1 MRSSEINKILRKII
15 KEAPV
20 DYGDY
25 EERMHPRSQAK
36 IEDPEGIYAKNR
48 GFRKGV
54 ADVERIAGKRF
65 KEIVDYVKRYYGTDR
80 NLTDPQVKRAIQT
93 AQMQAVSQ
101 AMGIEPRHRELLRDL
116 AVEIAAKEEGWLP
129 YAKNMEQAI
138 EDGLV
143 VKEEKQGGVE
153 YQFDFINIL
162 TFLGEKRI
170 SPNMFQMKPKEMKKL
185 ELPKDFSF
193 DIDELTPEEE
203 RQLELEKRHVINALI
218 QGKGKRGQFAYQMY
232 KDRLDAI
239 DPRLYDLYNKIMG
252 ANDLMYFTDE
262 DLIEA
267 LGGNAAGAAGK
278 MGGGDDNDDDEDGG
292 EEENDTY
299 FANGVIFPIL
309 LHELFKVFSVP
320 TSQSQWDDVDPGI
333 AQDVVD
339 KADSMENEPM
349 NFRVGGELLRK
360 LKTLLPDD
368 LILVPENRVYMPFFE
383 QALYSVPAEDF
394 LKNIIANVV
403 SEDKED
409 NNKAKRRFEELYKK
423 AKSEYEKYKGD
434 GGDDDDYEDDEDDIL
449 SQLGL

>member
-1 MRSSEINKILRKII
+1 MRDSEINRIIKKVI

-48 GFRKGV
+48 GFRQGV
-54 ADVERIAGKRF
+54 GDVERIAGNRF

-80 NLTDPQVKRAIQT
+80 NITDPQVKMSIQM
-93 AQMQAVSQ
+93 AQMQAVRQ
-101 AMGIEPRHRELLRDL
+101 AMQIEPAHREQLRDL

-129 YAKNMEQAI
+129 YAKSMEQAI

-143 VKEEKQGGVE
+143 AKEKKQGGIE

-162 TFLGEKRI
+162 TFLGEQRI
-170 SPNMFQMKPKEMKKL
+170 NPNMFQMKPKEPKKL
-185 ELPKDFSF
+185 ELPKNFSF

-203 RQLELEKRHVINALI
+203 RQLEIEKRHVINALI
-218 QGKGKRGQFAYQMY
+218 QGKGKRGQFAYQMF
-232 KDRLDAI
+232 KSRLDAI

-262 DLIEA
+262 DLIES

-278 MGGGDDNDDDEDGG
+278 MDPDEDEDEDGG
-292 EEENDTY
+292 GEENYTY
-299 FANGVIFPIL
+299 FANGVIFSIL
-309 LHELFKVFSVP
+309 LHELFKVFSIP
-320 TSQSQWDDVDPGI
+320 TSRSQWDDVDPGI

-339 KADSMENEPM
+339 KTDSMENEPM
-349 NFRVGGELLRK
+349 NFRVGGELVRK
-360 LKTLLPDD
+360 LRTLLPDD

-383 QALYSVPAEDF
+383 QALYSIPAEDF

-403 SEDKED
+403 SDDKED

-434 GGDDDDYEDDEDDIL
+434 GDDDYEDDFDDDLL

>member
-80 NLTDPQVKRAIQT
+80 NLTDPQVKRSIQM

-101 AMGIEPRHRELLRDL
+101 VMGIEPRHRELLRDL
-116 AVEIAAKEEGWLP
+116 AVEIAAKERGWLP
-129 YAKNMEQAI
+129 YAKSMEQAI

-170 SPNMFQMKPKEMKKL
+170 SPNMFQMKPKEPKKL
-185 ELPKDFSF
+185 ELPKNFSF

-203 RQLELEKRHVINALI
+203 RQLEIEKRHVINALI

-278 MGGGDDNDDDEDGG
+278 MGGGDDSDDEDGG
-292 EEENDTY
+292 GEENDTY

-423 AKSEYEKYKGD
+423 AKSEYEKYKG
-434 GGDDDDYEDDEDDIL
+434 GGEDDDYEDDEGGIL

>member
-1 MRSSEINKILRKII
+1 MRDSEINRIVRKIV

-48 GFRKGV
+48 GFKKGV
-54 ADVERIAGKRF
+54 ADVERVAGKRF

-80 NLTDPQVKRAIQT
+80 NITDPQVKRSIQM

-101 AMGIEPRHRELLRDL
+101 VMEIEPDHREQLRDL
-116 AVEIAAKEEGWLP
+116 AVEISAKEEGWLP
-129 YAKNMEQAI
+129 YAKDMEQAI

-143 VKEEKQGGVE
+143 AKELKQGGVE

-162 TFLGEKRI
+162 TFLGEQRI
-170 SPNMFQMKPKEMKKL
+170 DPNTFQMKPKEPKKL
-185 ELPKDFSF
+185 ELPKNFSF
-193 DIDELTPEEE
+193 DIDDLTPEEE
-203 RQLELEKRHVINALI
+203 RQLEIEKRHVINALI

-278 MGGGDDNDDDEDGG
+278 MDPDEDEDEDGGG

-349 NFRVGGELLRK
+349 NFRVGGELVRK
-360 LKTLLPDD
+360 LRTLLPDD
-368 LILVPENRVYMPFFE
+368 LVLVPENRVYMPFFE
-383 QALYSVPAEDF
+383 QVLYAVPAEDF

-409 NNKAKRRFEELYKK
+409 NNKAKRRFEEIYKK

-434 GGDDDDYEDDEDDIL
+434 GGEDDYEDDEDDIL

>member
-1 MRSSEINKILRKII
+1 MRDSEINRIVRKIV

-36 IEDPEGIYAKNR
+36 VEDPEGIYAKNR

-54 ADVERIAGKRF
+54 SDVERVAGKRF

-80 NLTDPQVKRAIQT
+80 NLTDPQVKLSIQM
-93 AQMQAVSQ
+93 AQMDAVRQ
-101 AMGIEPRHRELLRDL
+101 VMGIEPEHREQLRDL

-129 YAKNMEQAI
+129 YAKSMEQAI

-143 VKEEKQGGVE
+143 AKEKKQGGVE
-153 YQFDFINIL
+153 YQFDFINVL
-162 TFLGEKRI
+162 TFLGEQGI
-170 SPNMFQMKPKEMKKL
+170 DPNMFQMKPKEPKKL
-185 ELPKDFSF
+185 ELPKNFSF

-203 RQLELEKRHVINALI
+203 RQLEIEKRHVINALI
-218 QGKGKRGQFAYQMY
+218 QGKGKRGQFAYQMF
-232 KDRLDAI
+232 KNRLDEI

-252 ANDLMYFTDE
+252 ANDLMYFTDQ

-267 LGGNAAGAAGK
+267 LGGNAAGASGK
-278 MGGGDDNDDDEDGG
+278 MDPDEDEDEDGG
-292 EEENDTY
+292 GDEEENDTY

-339 KADSMENEPM
+339 AADSLENEPM
-349 NFRVGGELLRK
+349 QYRVGGELVRK
-360 LKTLLPDD
+360 LRTLLPDD
-368 LILVPENRVYMPFFE
+368 LVLVPKNRVYMPFFE

-409 NNKAKRRFEELYKK
+409 NNKAKRRFEEIYKK

-434 GGDDDDYEDDEDDIL
+434 GGEDDYEDDEDDIL